1 MKKTER
7 RRSIIDMNCG
17 EARAFLLK
25 DESYCNT
32 DLPPYFQ
39 FGELLQTVTKVLD
52 GNSISEFWTSR
63 EQLRE
68 LEGVNYRITK
78 NLDGKHKW
86 RPLELIHP
94 ALYVSLVDNIT
105 SPDHWGC
112 ICDRFRFFGNNPKI
126 QCLSIPVQSL
136 TDETDIAEQISQWWT
151 DVEQKSIELSMDY
164 AYVIH
169 TDIADCYPGIY
180 THTIAW
186 ALHTKPIAKERKRDG
201 KLTGNIIDCHIV
213 NMQQGQTNGIPQ
225 GSVLMDIVAEIL
237 LGYADSELAP
247 KIEDQKIYDY
257 QILRYRDD
265 YRIFVNNTQDGDRI
279 LKSLTDVLTEL
290 GLQLNPAKTNLS
302 NEVIQSSIKEEKLNW
317 TYRNQFDEY
326 LQRHLLIIHDHSR
339 NFPDAGSL
347 ESALRDFHKRIYKV
361 QKLSVSAIPLIA
373 IVTDI
378 LYQSPRTYRISG
390 AILSKLIDLLDSK
403 CERRATVER
412 ILRRFSDIPNTG
424 YMEIW
429 LQRFSQKF
437 APEIDYDESLCKLV
451 YDVKFP
457 AIEYDESTRTIRHRT
472 DVSIWN
478 NDWIS
483 ANALRNAV
491 DPKMIVDLKVLDELS
506 PVVTPEE
513 VQTWSE
519 YNR

>member
-1 MKKTER
+1 M
-7 RRSIIDMNCG
+7 
-17 EARAFLLK
+17 
-25 DESYCNT
+25 
-32 DLPPYFQ
+32 
-39 FGELLQTVTKVLD
+39 
-52 GNSISEFWTSR
+52 
-63 EQLRE
+63 
-68 LEGVNYRITK
+68 
-78 NLDGKHKW
+78 
-86 RPLELIHP
+86 
-94 ALYVSLVDNIT
+94 
-105 SPDHWGC
+105 
-112 ICDRFRFFGNNPKI
+112 
-126 QCLSIPVQSL
+126 
-136 TDETDIAEQISQWWT
+136 
-151 DVEQKSIELSMDY
+151 
-164 AYVIH
+164 IH

-180 THTIAW
+180 THSIAW
-186 ALHTKPIAKERKRDG
+186 ALHTKATAKSNKRNE
-201 KLTGNIIDCHIV
+201 KLIGNVIDNHI
-213 NMQQGQTNGIPQ
+213 MDTQRGQTNGIPQ

-247 KIEDQKIYDY
+247 KIEGIDINDY

-302 NEVIQSSIKEEKLNW
+302 NEVIHSSIKEEKLNW
-317 TYRNQFDEY
+317 TYRKQFDEN
-326 LQRHLLIIHDHSR
+326 LQKQLLIIHDQSR
-339 NFPDAGSL
+339 NFSDAGSL
-347 ESALRDFHKRIYKV
+347 ESALREFHKRIYKL
-361 QKLSVSAIPLIA
+361 QKLTVSAMPLIA

-378 LYQSPRTYRISG
+378 LYQSPRTCPISG
-390 AILSKLIDLLDSK
+390 AILSKLTDFLESK
-403 CERRATVER
+403 CEKQATVER
-412 ILRRFSDIPNTG
+412 VLRKFSDIPNTG

-429 LQRFSQKF
+429 LHRFSQKF

-506 PVVTPEE
+506 PVVAPEE